1 MKKKTIPK
9 QKKSK
14 LRERERESCNWMP
27 KKSLLTW
34 NQTLIPPPTC
44 SLKQESMK
52 LMGLNSSIYWASWLV
67 KSSIYLVISSAVYCI
82 LFSIEVSDKGKVL
95 AKTDPSL
102 FFVFLICYSISIICF
117 CFMVSTFFNKG
128 NFGLHVLYNFELY
141 HDVTKSSVFLLD
153 FFYILTH
160 FKMIIKNSMHSCN
173 FEKF

>member
-1 MKKKTIPK
+1 MKH
-9 QKKSK
+9 
-14 LRERERESCNWMP
+14 
-27 KKSLLTW
+27 

-67 KSSIYLVISSAVYCI
+67 KSSIYLIISSAVYCI

-153 FFYILTH
+153 FVYILTH
-160 FKMIIKNSMHSCN
+160 FEMIKKNSMHSCN